1 MLQQLCAQFSLPP
14 ASAAKTQKYYRELRK
29 FTLHAHQTPAVDPL
43 MRAAVL
49 LAEQSQP
56 VLTLR
61 GDRVKAF
68 PLLLGP
74 VVATASDLP
83 ALARAL
89 QLYLL
94 HSRTIE
100 LELRTEL
107 AALVDE
113 ISMASELVAKF

>member
-1 MLQQLCAQFSLPP
+1 MCEQFSLTP
-14 ASAAKTQKYYRELRK
+14 ASAAKTHKYYRELRK

-56 VLTLR
+56 ILTLK
-61 GDRVKAF
+61 GDRIKAF

-74 VVATASDLP
+74 VVSTTSDLQ
-83 ALARAL
+83 ALTRGL

-94 HSRTIE
+94 HSRSID

-107 AALVDE
+107 ASLVDE
-113 ISMASELVAKF
+113 LKMASEMVTKF